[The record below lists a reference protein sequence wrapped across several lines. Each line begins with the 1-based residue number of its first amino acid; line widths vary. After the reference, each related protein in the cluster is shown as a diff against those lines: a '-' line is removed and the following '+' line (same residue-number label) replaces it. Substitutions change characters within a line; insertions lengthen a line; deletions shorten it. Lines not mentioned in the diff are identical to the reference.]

1 MARKK
6 VIKKRVSRKVSSKKF
21 KLKLRRI
28 EPKDKIRF
36 VFNQLLFFV
45 GLCLVSLLLY
55 KVVTNVILM
64 NLFSVLAMI
73 SGFIAVG
80 FLIAILI
87 LLIKKAIKK

>member
-6 VIKKRVSRKVSSKKF
+6 VIKKRASRKVSSKKF